1 MHVCLLPAFADNY
14 IFALHCQRGVAVVDP
29 GDAGVVEGHLAGH
42 CADLLAI
49 LVTHH
54 HPDHIGGLAR
64 LTERWPRARRIG
76 PADPRIPGL
85 NEIVGDGDRVV
96 LDDLNA
102 LEVLATPGHT
112 RSHIVYRGDGQ
123 LFCGDV
129 LFSLG
134 CGRVFEGVPA
144 QMLAALDRIA
154 ALPDETEVYCAHE
167 YTLAN
172 ARFALAVDPD
182 NAELRARIAT
192 VCALRELGKPSIPM
206 RLGDERRCNPFL
218 RCDDPIVVRAAQAYA
233 DATLG
238 SRAEVFAALRAWK
251 NAC

>member
-14 IFALHCQRGVAVVDP
+14 IFALQSQRGVAVVDP

-42 CADLLAI
+42 GADLLAI

-96 LDDLNA
+96 LDDLHA

-192 VCALRELGKPSIPM
+192 VRALRELGKPSIPM